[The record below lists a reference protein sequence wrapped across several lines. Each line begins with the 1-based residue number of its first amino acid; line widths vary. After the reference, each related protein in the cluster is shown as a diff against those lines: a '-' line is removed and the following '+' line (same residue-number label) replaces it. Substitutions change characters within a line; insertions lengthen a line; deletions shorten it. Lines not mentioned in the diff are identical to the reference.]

1 MFYCPEICEGFLSV
15 KKGPCFLFEL
25 NYVSPYLYC
34 DLCPRL
40 INLSAV
46 AHYSAFIWQRK
57 LVVYKTHRRRSQR
70 SFRKN
75 IAVKANPSTT
85 SISIATSYLQVLL
98 QQVKTVLIV
107 PKPEPIMENLI
118 SGMLLITIY
127 YGTCQFHDTLR
138 QSFG

>member
-1 MFYCPEICEGFLSV
+1 MFYCPEIYEGFLSV

-40 INLSAV
+40 INMSAV

-57 LVVYKTHRRRSQR
+57 LDVYKTHRRRSQR

-75 IAVKANPSTT
+75 IAVKANPCRRIPQPLRSQLPPVTFK
-85 SISIATSYLQVLL
+85 SFCNKL
-98 QQVKTVLIV
+98 
-107 PKPEPIMENLI
+107 KP
-118 SGMLLITIY
+118 S
-127 YGTCQFHDTLR
+127 
-138 QSFG
+138 